1 MSIKERAKTLG
12 FPSAKSM
19 VLSTGY
25 ANSTLAAMEV
35 DNPKKFEVITL
46 SARIGQLT
54 MIQLSAMLGGEKKQI
69 ASKRLCD
76 MTSEELKTIFG
87 EAKQ

>member
-1 MSIKERAKTLG
+1 MSIKERAKALG
-12 FPSAKSM
+12 FPSAKAM

-46 SARIGQLT
+46 SARIGELTVDQLHT
-54 MIQLSAMLGGEKKQI
+54 LTGGENKKLTK
-69 ASKRLCD
+69 KRLCD
-76 MTSEELKTIFG
+76 LSAEELKQLFG
-87 EAKQ
+87 EVK